1 MRFLGPI
8 SLALLSAVSLSC
20 AGGFPEAYSRILEAY
35 GSSSIFSQSGGG
47 QSVSAR
53 IPFSIGVASNV
64 YGTGQWDNSYEFR
77 SLLTQDVTGYLLGSD
92 GNETVPML
100 SSWFTVAGSKNIWAG
115 DGLIVAAGYNGSFY
129 AADVDGNVRSAVKS
143 SKASTYGLG
152 RLGAGSYL
160 RVDWLMTDA
169 FGVRL
174 RNEFTKALYF
184 ADDELAP
191 LVMMADAEIFHAGG
205 LFAGADYYRD
215 FTGIDL
221 NSARFDF
228 KLGYRFRF
236 PRM

>member
-1 MRFLGPI
+1 MRFQGLI
-8 SLALLSAVSLSC
+8 SLALFSAASLSM
-20 AGGFPEAYSRILEAY
+20 AGGFSESYSKILEVY
-35 GSSSIFSQSGGG
+35 GSSSLFSQSGGG
-47 QSVSAR
+47 RSVSAA

-64 YGTGQWDNSYEFR
+64 YGTGKWDNSYEFR
-77 SLLTQDVTGYLLGSD
+77 SLLTQDVTGALLGSD

-115 DGLIVAAGYNGSFY
+115 DGLIIAAGYNGSFY
-129 AADVDGNVRSAVKS
+129 AAGVDGNVRSAVKN
-143 SKASTYGLG
+143 SKAMSYGNG

-160 RVDWLMTDA
+160 RVDWLMTES
-169 FGVRL
+169 FGARI

-191 LVMMADAEIFHAGG
+191 LVMMADAEVFHAGG
-205 LFAGADYYRD
+205 LFAGADYFRD

-221 NSARFDF
+221 NSTRFDF

-236 PRM
+236 PGM